1 MGTLAATSCT
11 SFGSTNTGH
20 PKMYDTMSKNA
31 ADSYTKAAE
40 HHTKAA
46 HYAHA
51 AAHSDYAAES
61 LPMPARSTPKSTAPN
76 KRRFLP

>member
-20 PKMYDTMSKNA
+20 PKMYDTMSKKA

-40 HHTKAA
+40 HHTEAAKHHEAGTHEKAA

-51 AAHSDYAAES
+51 EEDC
-61 LPMPARSTPKSTAPN
+61 TK
-76 KRRFLP
+76 